1 MATKKRSSIGMPPQT
16 TKSLVSKPPIGAG
29 NTLAQKKKSAQL
41 QPNELKTTN
50 MDISRSYKSHGSV
63 NHTRTKSVDK
73 STHKVKGLL
82 TTKSSNK

>member
-63 NHTRTKSVDK
+63 NHTRTKSDK
-73 STHKVKGLL
+73 TTQKVKGLL
-82 TTKSSNK
+82 TTKSSKD